1 MSDLQQVLE
10 VSLQRAEQ
18 SLYKSFL
25 DNPSVAEQ
33 IEYVC
38 RCLRNRAGTRL
49 LMACMLA
56 KMDRPDIDPRK
67 PYTEIGTPDSF
78 SGRSYDEGYISHFI
92 NLHRLPCNSTTAFLT
107 PAFRNI
113 NRPLTTDMI
122 IIGRP
127 RRLYVET
134 LQLLE
139 DVHNQQVTADDL
151 LTEIIRLLLIMRNE
165 KEDRMQALLRGLGQS
180 EDALPLS
187 SEQIILLIEQHLNC
201 KNSSRLPVLII
212 VAAYQAAGVKFG
224 ERVLPL
230 HRHTAADEQ
239 TGALGDIEV
248 CLTNDDRIVT
258 AYEMK
263 MKRVTL
269 DDVDRAL
276 HKIALAES
284 KLHNYIFVTTETIDE
299 HVRNYANEA
308 YARTGGI
315 EIAILNCS
323 GFLRHFLHLFHRVRL
338 NFLNAYQELV
348 LIEPDSAV
356 SQPLKEAFLALRQAA
371 EADT

>member
-1 MSDLQQVLE
+1 MNHLE
-10 VSLQRAEQ
+10 QALEASLHRAEQ
-18 SLYKSFL
+18 NLHTSLL
-25 DNPSVAEQ
+25 NNADCAGRV
-33 IEYVC
+33 EYVC
-38 RCLRNRAGTRL
+38 RCLRNRAGVRL
-49 LMACMLA
+49 LMACMLG
-56 KMDRPDIDPRK
+56 KLDRPEIDPRK
-67 PYTEIGTPDSF
+67 PYTEIGTTDLF
-78 SGRSYDEGYISHFI
+78 SGRSYDESYIAHFI

-107 PAFRNI
+107 PAFRNM
-113 NRPLTTDMI
+113 NRPLTTDTI
-122 IIGRP
+122 IAGRP

-134 LQLLE
+134 LQLLD
-139 DVHNQQVTADDL
+139 DVHNQSITAEDL
-151 LTEIIRLLLIMRNE
+151 LAEIIRILLVMRNE
-165 KEDRMQALLRGLGQS
+165 REDRMQALIRGLGQS

-187 SEQIILLIEQHLNC
+187 SEQIILLVEQHLNC

-212 VAAYQAAGVKFG
+212 VAAYQAAGERFG

-263 MKRVTL
+263 MRRITL
-269 DDVDRAL
+269 DDIDRAM

-284 KLHNYIFVTTETIDE
+284 KIHNYIFVTTDIVDE
-299 HVRNYANEA
+299 HVRTYANEV
-308 YARTGGI
+308 YTRTGGI
-315 EIAILNCS
+315 EVAILNCS

-338 NFLNAYQELV
+338 NFLDAYQSLV
-348 LIEPDSAV
+348 LSEPDSAV